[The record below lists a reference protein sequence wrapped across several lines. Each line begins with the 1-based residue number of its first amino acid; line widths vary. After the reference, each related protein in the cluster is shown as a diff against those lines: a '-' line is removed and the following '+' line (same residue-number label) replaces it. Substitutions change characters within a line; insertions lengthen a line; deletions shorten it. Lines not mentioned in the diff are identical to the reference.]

1 MTTMQYTV
9 ILEWA
14 DDGSLSV
21 WVPDLPGCFSTG
33 DSRDEAMA
41 NIAEAIR
48 GHVETLRSLG
58 QPVPAPRASAGVVR
72 AA

>member
-1 MTTMQYTV
+1 MEYAV
-9 ILEWA
+9 ILESA

-21 WVPDLPGCFSTG
+21 WVPDLPGCVSTG
-33 DSRDEAMA
+33 DSREEALA

-58 QPVPAPRASAGVVR
+58 QSVPVPRSSAGVVR